1 MRWPFV
7 KYVLGKFTFKVDL
20 KFCTGCRKAK
30 CMKCKAAVFQLLK
43 YTSFMYCFLVS
54 VKIFVII

>member
-7 KYVLGKFTFKVDL
+7 KYVLGKFTVKVDL
-20 KFCTGCRKAK
+20 KFCTGCSKAK
-30 CMKCKAAVFQLLK
+30 RMKCKAAMFQLLK

-54 VKIFVII
+54 V